1 MEGKNPPLSGIR
13 VLDFSRV
20 LTGPFCSMV
29 LGDLGAEV
37 IKVELPGVGDETREW
52 PPMNK
57 GISSYYLMI
66 NRNKKSI
73 TLDLK
78 DIDAREALYSIV
90 RKTDVIL
97 ENFRPGVTRRLGV
110 DYETIKELKPDIVY
124 CSISSFG
131 QTGPY
136 RLFPGYDMIVQGMS
150 GLMSVTGY
158 PDRPPVRSGV
168 AIADIGSAIWAALS
182 IVVALYQLKATGVG
196 QYIDVSM
203 LDCMVSWLTSFAG
216 NYWTTG
222 NTPTRI
228 GNSHPGIVPY
238 RDFLCG
244 DGRYILIAG
253 NNDRLFSRLCQT
265 IGLEELMNDP
275 RFSTAASRNENRD
288 LLMPLVE
295 EKFLSRGRDEWLSLL
310 RNRNFP
316 CGPINSVEEIL
327 NDQQVN
333 YRGMV
338 SEVNHPVIG
347 LMKQLGFPIK
357 STLYE
362 ANISMHPPLLG
373 EHTEEILNEVADY
386 PQKKI
391 SFLKK
396 KGVI

>member
-1 MEGKNPPLSGIR
+1 MEEKNPPLSGIR

-20 LTGPFCSMV
+20 LTGPFCSMI

-37 IKVELPGVGDETREW
+37 IKVELPGVGDETRAW
-52 PPMNK
+52 PPMNE

-78 DIDAREALYSIV
+78 DEDAKQALYSIV
-90 RKTDVIL
+90 KKTDVIL
-97 ENFRPGVTRRLGV
+97 ENFRPGVAHRLGV
-110 DYETIKELKPDIVY
+110 DYEALKELKPDIVY

-136 RLFPGYDMIVQGMS
+136 CLFPGYDMIVQGMS
-150 GLMSVTGY
+150 GIMSVTGHR
-158 PDRPPVRSGV
+158 DGPPVRSGV

-182 IVVALYQLKATGVG
+182 IVVALYQLKATGLG

-222 NTPTRI
+222 KTPTRI

-253 NNDRLFSRLCQT
+253 NNDRLFRRLCQS
-265 IGLEELMNDP
+265 IGLENLTNDP
-275 RFSTAASRNENRD
+275 RFSTASSRNENRD
-288 LLMPLVE
+288 LLMPLLE
-295 EKFLSRGRDEWLSLL
+295 EKFLSRGRDEWLNIL
-310 RNRNFP
+310 RRTNFP

-327 NDQQVN
+327 NDEQVN
-333 YRGMV
+333 NRGMV
-338 SEVNHPVIG
+338 SEVKHPVIG
-347 LMKQLGFPIK
+347 VLKQLGFPIK
-357 STLYE
+357 STQYE
-362 ANISMHPPLLG
+362 ATISLHPPLLG
-373 EHTEEILNEVADY
+373 EHTEEILNEVAEY
-386 PQKKI
+386 SSEKI
-391 SFLKK
+391 NFLKK